1 MRPQPGTNLIRRLVL
16 ILGVVAGVALVAV
29 VVRSGSQSAAGYRV
43 NVIFDDARGLVAG
56 QLVKVAGAKVGTIRD
71 VRLTAAFKANV
82 GLTVDRRF
90 APFRANATCTI
101 RPEGLIAE
109 NYVECDPGTQDN
121 PALPA
126 ATGGVPTVPVAH
138 TTEPVNLTD
147 LFNIFSAPTRERLS
161 VIVNELGIATAGRG
175 ADINEI
181 IRRAN
186 PSLALTRRALS
197 IVDGQRTQ
205 LASAIDQSD
214 RLIAKLAQRSQRT
227 QDFLVSAAAVSGRI
241 ARHHDA
247 LSQAVARLPGLLG
260 QGRGALQSLDTLTAA
275 GTPLLRSLLTAAPD
289 LNRVSTDIPA
299 FAAAAPP
306 ALAGLGRALTQGT
319 STARRLLPVVLTVR
333 RYATSSLSNALLS
346 GQLYGSLRD
355 RGFFENLLAVLYY
368 GAAATAR
375 YDAISHILPAH
386 VLVSPCLAYATTPTA
401 GCSAQ
406 YSSAARNASSRR
418 PTARVPRAPGARGP
432 SLPGPAPAT
441 PQGNAPGP
449 SASVPSAPPVP
460 QPLIQVLNYLL
471 GR

>member
-1 MRPQPGTNLIRRLVL
+1 MKPVRGTAAIKRLMLVL
-16 ILGVVAGVALVAV
+16 SVVAGVALVAV
-29 VVRSGSQSAAGYRV
+29 AVRNGSQSASGYRV

-71 VRLTAAFKANV
+71 VRLTAAFKADV
-82 GLTVDRRF
+82 QLTVDRRF

-109 NYVECDPGTQDN
+109 NYVECDPGTQDS
-121 PALPA
+121 PALA
-126 ATGGVPTVPVAH
+126 AAPGRVPTVPVAH

-147 LFNIFSAPTRERLS
+147 LFNIFSTPTRERLS

-186 PSLALTRRALS
+186 PALALTRRALS

-205 LASAIDQSD
+205 LVSAIDQSD
-214 RLIAKLAQRSQRT
+214 RLIAKLAQRSRRT
-227 QDFLVSAAAVSGRI
+227 QDFLVSAAAVSGHI

-260 QGRGALQSLDTLTAA
+260 QGRGALKSLDTLTAA

-289 LNRVSTDIPA
+289 LNRVSSDIPA

-319 STARRLLPVVLTVR
+319 STARRLLPVVSTVR
-333 RYATSSLSNALLS
+333 QYATSSLSNALLS
-346 GQLYGSLRD
+346 GQLYRNLRD
-355 RGFFENLLAVLYY
+355 HGFFENLLAVLYY

-386 VLVSPCLAYATTPTA
+386 VLVGPCLAYATTPTA
-401 GCSAQ
+401 GCSAH
-406 YSSAARNASSRR
+406 YAGAARSANSRR
-418 PTARVPRAPGARGP
+418 LTTTVGRAPRAPSPLQAAP
-432 SLPGPAPAT
+432 VPGT
-441 PQGNAPGP
+441 THGSAPGP
-449 SASVPSAPPVP
+449 SAAVPSAPPVP